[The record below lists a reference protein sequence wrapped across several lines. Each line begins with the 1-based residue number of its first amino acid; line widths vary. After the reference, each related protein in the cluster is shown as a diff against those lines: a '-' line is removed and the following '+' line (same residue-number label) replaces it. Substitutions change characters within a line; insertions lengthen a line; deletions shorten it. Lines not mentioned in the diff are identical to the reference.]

1 MADFTC
7 PELNTTESI
16 YAVSTYR
23 QFSDVSNK
31 YRTASYDNYCCGLIA
46 GVLAMLHLTTDIS
59 DSLGDDARAANPGFN
74 DYGARTVFCGPIST
88 VKCHEDNS
96 LVRASLEQPGDGRVL
111 VVDGGASM
119 HCALLGDMLA
129 TMANQNG
136 WAGII
141 VNGCIRD
148 SAEIASINIGVK
160 ARATHPKKSL
170 KRGEGQQDVVVHF
183 AGIDFRPG
191 DYLYADGDG
200 IVVTSKPVETGVE
213 A

>member
-1 MADFTC
+1 
-7 PELNTTESI
+7 
-16 YAVSTYR
+16 
-23 QFSDVSNK
+23 
-31 YRTASYDNYCCGLIA
+31 
-46 GVLAMLHLTTDIS
+46 MLHLTTDIS

-74 DYGARTVFCGPIST
+74 DYGAQTVFSGPIST
-88 VKCHEDNS
+88 VKCYEDNS
-96 LVRASLEQPGDGRVL
+96 LVRASLEQSGHGRVL

-119 HCALLGDMLA
+119 RCALLGDMLA
-129 TMANQNG
+129 TLANENG

-170 KRGEGQQDVVVHF
+170 KRGEGQLDVVVHF

-200 IVVTSKPVETGVE
+200 IVVTSRPVETGVE